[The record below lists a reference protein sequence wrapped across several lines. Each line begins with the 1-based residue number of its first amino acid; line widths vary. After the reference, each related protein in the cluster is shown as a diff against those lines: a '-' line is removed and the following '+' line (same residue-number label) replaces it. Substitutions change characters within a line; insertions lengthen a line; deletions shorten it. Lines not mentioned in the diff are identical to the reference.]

1 MTHSLLQHAAS
12 RGWSIW
18 LFRKGPRL
26 PIQTSMHASLASALW
41 RASLF
46 LKSPVG
52 TLEHPD
58 EHVVAACTHNRL
70 EKLTLEDVRS
80 LTRNVVDGIISSQSA
95 ATLRELDIKFCEA
108 INDAVSPDFII
119 RAIDI
124 LRLVRNLPTLTELR
138 WQRAYFPARVGPRDL
153 ASERAIE
160 EVLVGRGGN
169 FWQKIDIYE

>member
-1 MTHSLLQHAAS
+1 
-12 RGWSIW
+12 
-18 LFRKGPRL
+18 
-26 PIQTSMHASLASALW
+26 MHASLASALW

-70 EKLTLEDVRS
+70 EKLTLEILRG

-95 ATLRELDIKFCEA
+95 ATLREIDIGLCDA
-108 INDAVSPDFII
+108 IYDAIHPDII
-119 RAIDI
+119 MRDIDI
-124 LRLVRNLPTLTELR
+124 LRLVRNLPRLTELS
-138 WQRAYFPARVGPRDL
+138 WQRTYFPARVGPRDFTT
-153 ASERAIE
+153 EREIY

-169 FWQKIDIYE
+169 FYHDVDHVYE